1 MLPEG
6 DYKKEDTGRSWMC
19 LKELDDNFKFKVLLD
34 GNTLVQS
41 TSLDRGMNGS
51 SRILDEDVFQEG

>member
-6 DYKKEDTGRSWMC
+6 DHKKEDTGRSWMC

-34 GNTLVQS
+34 GNQR